1 MSSSRHHSTGP
12 DYWGVDQVQE
22 ASHPPATA
30 SSYWN
35 ESWSKVGEEVLRVS
49 GCGGGWDLERFGWR
63 RWGMEWVGGGQKPGN
78 INYITDIDE
87 IKQPLAHITIERTVF
102 VE

>member
-35 ESWSKVGEEVLRVS
+35 ESWSKVGVE
-49 GCGGGWDLERFGWR
+49 GFGFGWGWGGGGLRCGDKR
-63 RWGMEWVGGGQKPGN
+63 
-78 INYITDIDE
+78 
-87 IKQPLAHITIERTVF
+87 
-102 VE
+102 